1 MSSVYGEAEVQSE
14 EERAGGLMA
23 TERRN
28 YGDKGFQDE
37 TTQND
42 SRHFGT
48 KPVCSNK

>member
-1 MSSVYGEAEVQSE
+1 MSCVYGEAEVQSE
-14 EERAGGLMA
+14 EEREGLMA

-42 SRHFGT
+42 SRHFGI